1 MEQLD
6 KEIRAAAVSETAVL
20 RILPEQSGS
29 EIAART
35 GVSLHDVEGAALE
48 LDILPQRYRRNWA
61 ALQVAEQL
69 LLHRSTVA
77 LAGLGGLGGYV
88 LELLA
93 RCGVGSIRGVDG
105 DIFESSNLNR
115 QLLSGQSTLGQ
126 AKAEAAALR
135 VEEINPAVAF
145 SATLATLDQD
155 GFLQWLEGSDL
166 VIDALGGTRV
176 RLALHRAAA
185 ELGLTVV
192 SAAVAGATG
201 VVATIAPGDAGL
213 RALWTDEQG
222 AEEDMGCLP
231 HGVAVLAGMQ
241 SAEAVNILTGH
252 GAALQGFMG
261 ALDLNDFSWERME
274 IG

>member
-6 KEIRAAAVSETAVL
+6 KEIRAAAVSETAEL
-20 RILPEQSGS
+20 RILPEQSS
-29 EIAART
+29 SNIAVRT
-35 GVSLHDVEGAALE
+35 GMSLHDVEGAALE

-105 DIFESSNLNR
+105 DIFEPSNLNR

-126 AKAEAAALR
+126 AKAEAAAMR

-145 SATLATLDQD
+145 AATWATLDHD

-222 AEEDMGCLP
+222 AEEDLGCLP

-241 SAEAVNILTGH
+241 SAEAVNILSGR
-252 GAALQGFMG
+252 GAALQGGMG

>member
-35 GVSLHDVEGAALE
+35 GVILHDVEGAALE

-105 DIFESSNLNR
+105 DIFEPSNLNR

-145 SATLATLDQD
+145 SATLATLDHD

-241 SAEAVNILTGH
+241 SAEAVNILTGR